1 MSKTTKIM
9 KLLADLSPEE
19 INEILNEYKDTSGN
33 QEQQAQNGLKE
44 TDKVGSSETPKEEV
58 ATPQSED
65 TKGAT
70 QEQVSTEENVEPI
83 KETQTTQ
90 ETQTEDNSVNG
101 GLVGNEIDSDP
112 KYEAVEIKD
121 FVLKT
126 DLEEYLKSFES
137 KLNAL
142 VDENKALKDKLDTT
156 SKENDDLKNKYE
168 NDSFGS
174 LQQRFNANQPSN
186 QGQDYESF
194 KNSYDKLIGKLK

>member
-33 QEQQAQNGLKE
+33 QEPQAQNDLKE

-70 QEQVSTEENVEPI
+70 QEQVSTEGNVEPV

-90 ETQTEDNSVNG
+90 ETQAEDNSVNG

-156 SKENDDLKNKYE
+156 SKEKDDLKNKYE

-174 LQQRFNANQPSN
+174 LQQRFDAKQPSN